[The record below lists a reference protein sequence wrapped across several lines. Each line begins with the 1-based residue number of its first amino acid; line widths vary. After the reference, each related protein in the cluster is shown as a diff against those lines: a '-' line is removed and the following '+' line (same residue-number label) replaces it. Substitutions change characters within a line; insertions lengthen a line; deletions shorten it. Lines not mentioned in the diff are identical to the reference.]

1 MSTRGARTFFSVQ
14 IAEIESPCARTCVF
28 LSLFERVANI
38 YRNSRGRSD
47 RSAQGL
53 LFISHFV
60 KIIYLFLGRARARD
74 VSDLI

>member
-38 YRNSRGRSD
+38 YIEIAEGD
-47 RSAQGL
+47 RIEVLKVCFL
-53 LFISHFV
+53 LV
-60 KIIYLFLGRARARD
+60 TL
-74 VSDLI
+74 